1 MHELPRYLTD
11 TTVFPSWDAPTLW
24 LGWIIS
30 SEDLLKIVE
39 AHYPDSLMYSA
50 GRPCLS
56 SIHALPQS
64 LRDEYH
70 IEPELHECVDIAIV
84 ARPDAKRTTALSVGC
99 SNVGVISLQTIE
111 DIQNKFGL
119 QRSPEWLL
127 DGRDWQWTR
136 RSMLPL
142 LSCHFDSLFPSIHC
156 LRPSGSQRTNC
167 IHSLSRAPFIP
178 RSELS
183 VTLFCPAV
191 EYRSMYCLKA
201 VCITIE
207 HWTNV

>member
-1 MHELPRYLTD
+1 MTITPFNATVGEDAEPLLFIPRKGRKYRNGDFKHVCKQQPLPMHELPRYLTD

-136 RSMLPL
+136 RTYTVYDPV
-142 LSCHFDSLFPSIHC
+142 DP
-156 LRPSGSQRTNC
+156 RERT
-167 IHSLSRAPFIP
+167 
-178 RSELS
+178 
-183 VTLFCPAV
+183 VYTL
-191 EYRSMYCLKA
+191 
-201 VCITIE
+201 
-207 HWTNV
+207 